1 MDGTSAA
8 PFHLNVSSAVEK
20 DIMRECAE
28 LGTPELPSTPSLLFQ
43 LAQLER
49 KQKKLGKENRT
60 ENKLGIEIASK
71 SSTKIEIKET
81 IYVKCLLQP

>member
-20 DIMRECAE
+20 DIMRGCAE

-43 LAQLER
+43 IAQLER

-60 ENKLGIEIASK
+60 ENELGIK
-71 SSTKIEIKET
+71 NVLKDSTKIEVKEI
-81 IYVKCLLQP
+81 IYAKCHLQP